1 MVAYIDE
8 HREEYGVEPICAQLP
23 IAPATYRRHKN
34 RMPSRREQD
43 DERLA
48 TEVARVFEEN
58 YGVYGRRKVWAQLNR
73 EGIRIGRDHT
83 ERLMKRLGISGAV
96 RGRKVRTTTPDA
108 SAPRAPDLVERDW
121 AGVDRPNAVW
131 VSDFTYVATWAG
143 IVYVA
148 FVIDVYSRRIVGWRA
163 ATNMRTELVLD
174 ALEHALWAR
183 NDRLDGLICHSD
195 AGSQYTS
202 IRYTERLATAGA
214 VPSIGSV
221 GDPID
226 NAVAETTIGIYK
238 TELIRRR
245 GPWRNIDQVD
255 IATLEYVDWFNHR
268 RLHGQL
274 GMIPPA
280 EFDASHYRQIP
291 APIGTATT

>member
-183 NDRLDGLICHSD
+183 DDRLDGLICHSD
-195 AGSQYTS
+195 AGSQGNTPAS
-202 IRYTERLATAGA
+202 ATPNASPPPARSPRSARSVTPSTTPSPRPPSGSTRPSSSAGA
-214 VPSIGSV
+214 VPGATSTRSTSPPSNTSTGS
-221 GDPID
+221 
-226 NAVAETTIGIYK
+226 TTA
-238 TELIRRR
+238 
-245 GPWRNIDQVD
+245 DS
-255 IATLEYVDWFNHR
+255 
-268 RLHGQL
+268 
-274 GMIPPA
+274 M
-280 EFDASHYRQIP
+280 ASS
-291 APIGTATT
+291 A